1 MARRFER
8 SMTPPKSPSFDS
20 VLAAASLAPGRPDLA
35 TQLGLRA
42 LEERREED
50 ALPILLM
57 AAARS
62 PRDGTLL
69 HVTGLLHR
77 AVGDLKA
84 AIETFDAALPFA
96 PTSARLVHAR
106 ARAAS
111 EAGLPSL
118 DWYRR
123 ARAMVPNDGEVVLG
137 EMAAL
142 HAAGENSAADE
153 MLTRLLRQH
162 PGWTDGHAALLRLRY
177 MMGAEATALAELDR
191 AIAGAPRD
199 LALHCVKIAVLIRR
213 RDAEG
218 AKAALAAARA
228 SLGHQPALQAAA
240 AMLATEFGDIAAAD
254 AAFTGL
260 DPLADADLAI
270 NWMRHLIRR
279 NEPDRVA
286 ALYGHLPPN
295 LADHAWPYLSLA
307 WRLTDDP
314 RAAWLQRD
322 EFVRIVDFGT
332 DWPLLAPLTETLR
345 ALHLATHQ
353 PLDQSVRNGTQ
364 TDGPLFSRIDPVI
377 RAVRERLSAEVRDY
391 IAALPAPD
399 PEHPLLGRIP
409 RHPRFVGS
417 WSVRLRDGGFHE
429 PHIHGEGWLSSA
441 FYVALPPAHGQAG
454 WLTLGE
460 PQSSLNLALSPTRLI
475 EPKPGRLVLFPSTQW
490 HGTRP
495 VASGE
500 RLTIAFDIA

>member
-1 MARRFER
+1 MNQNA
-8 SMTPPKSPSFDS
+8 SPSFDLLLDAA
-20 VLAAASLAPGRPDLA
+20 LAAPGRADLA

-50 ALPILLM
+50 ALPILS
-57 AAARS
+57 AAARRFT
-62 PRDGTLL
+62 RDGTLL

-77 AVGDLKA
+77 AVGDLNA
-84 AIETFDAALPFA
+84 AIACFDAALPFA
-96 PTSARLVHAR
+96 PTSARLMHAR
-106 ARAAS
+106 ARAAA
-111 EAGLPSL
+111 EAGLLSL

-123 ARAMVPNDGEVVLG
+123 ARAMAPNDGEVILG
-137 EMAAL
+137 EAAAL
-142 HAAGENSAADE
+142 HAAGENMTADA
-153 MLTRLLRQH
+153 MLSGLLRQH
-162 PGWTDGHAALLRLRY
+162 PGWIDGHAVLIRLRY
-177 MMGAEATALAELDR
+177 LLGGEATALAELDR
-191 AIAGAPRD
+191 AIAVAPRD
-199 LALHCVKIAVLIRR
+199 LALHSLKITVLVRR
-213 RDAEG
+213 AAGEQAR
-218 AKAALAAARA
+218 AALSAAQAALGNSAPLRPAAAIV
-228 SLGHQPALQAAA
+228 
-240 AMLATEFGDIAAAD
+240 ATEFGDLATAD
-254 AAFTGL
+254 AAFAGL
-260 DPLADADLAI
+260 DPLADTDLFI
-270 NWMRHLIRR
+270 NWMRHLLRR
-279 NEPDRVA
+279 QEPERVS
-286 ALYGHLPPN
+286 ALYGHLPPA

-307 WRLTDDP
+307 WRLTDNP

-441 FYVALPPAHGQAG
+441 FYVALPPAHGEAG

-460 PQSSLNLALSPTRLI
+460 PQSSLNLALAPTRLI